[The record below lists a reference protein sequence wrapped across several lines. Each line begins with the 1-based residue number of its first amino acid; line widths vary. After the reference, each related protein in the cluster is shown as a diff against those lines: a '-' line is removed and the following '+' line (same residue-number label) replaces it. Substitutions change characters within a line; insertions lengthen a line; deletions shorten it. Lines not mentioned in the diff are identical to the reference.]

1 MTIRQFFLRKQTDEI
16 ASTSICTHLEP
27 MQQDEHMSKFASPA
41 GSVVR
46 MYAKMRTLEG
56 TSVETVKPLAIAR
69 YTEY

>member
-1 MTIRQFFLRKQTDEI
+1 
-16 ASTSICTHLEP
+16 